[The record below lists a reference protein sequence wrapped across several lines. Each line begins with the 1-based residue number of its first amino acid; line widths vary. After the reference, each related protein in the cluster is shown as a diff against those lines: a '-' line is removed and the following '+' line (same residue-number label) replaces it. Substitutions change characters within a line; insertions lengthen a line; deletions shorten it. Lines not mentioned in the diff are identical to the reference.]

1 MVVVFVIDNYLSE
14 TDGTNISAHRFREE
28 LIKRGHTVRV
38 VAIDVEGPDMY
49 GIKEHYVPIATPVA
63 KRSDMRFGKFDK
75 EIVSRALEGADIVHL
90 FFPFQLE
97 RKSFRLAQEMGIP
110 VCGAFHCQPENVTY
124 NIGLKRFGFI
134 AGFLYWAFKLLLYRR
149 LKNIHCPSPFLAG
162 ELKRHK
168 YSARL
173 HVISNGVSSCF
184 KPAAQPARRED
195 GTTDGI
201 TDSTTDDTINV
212 LMIGRLAPEKRQD
225 LIINAVKH
233 SKYRD
238 RIQLYFAGSGASQ
251 KKYAALA
258 ASLPHPPVFEFL
270 PQDRLLKLIQK
281 TDIYIHASDI
291 EIEGMSCIEAFSCG
305 KVPII
310 SNSKKSATSQF
321 ALDERS
327 LFKKGDYLDLR
338 DKLDYW
344 IEHPEERKKM
354 EGEYIKL
361 GESYNIGFSVEKMIR
376 MFETAIKEDPQ
387 FERGSPKAAGV

>member
-1 MVVVFVIDNYLSE
+1 MGELKMVVVFVIDNYLSK

-38 VAIDVEGPDMY
+38 VAADVEGPDMY
-49 GIKEHYVPIATPVA
+49 GLKEHYVPIVTPVA
-63 KRSDMRFGKFDK
+63 KRSNMRFGKFDR
-75 EIVSRALEGADIVHL
+75 EIVAKALEGADIVHL

-97 RKSFRLAQEMGIP
+97 RKSYRLAQEMGIP
-110 VCGAFHCQPENVTY
+110 VCGAFHCQPENITY

-134 AGFLYWAFKLLLYRR
+134 AFFLYWAFKLMLYGR

-184 KPAAQPARRED
+184 KPAEQPAIRE
-195 GTTDGI
+195 
-201 TDSTTDDTINV
+201 DDTINV

-233 SKYRD
+233 SRYRGK
-238 RIQLYFAGSGASQ
+238 IQLYFAGSGASQ
-251 KKYAALA
+251 KKYAAMA

-270 PQDRLLKLIQK
+270 PQDRLLKLLQK
-281 TDIYIHASDI
+281 TDVYIHASDI

-327 LFKKGDYLDLR
+327 LFKRGDYLDLR

-344 IEHPEERKKM
+344 IEHPEERKKA
-354 EGEYIKL
+354 EKEYARL
-361 GESYNIGFSVEKMIR
+361 GESYNIGYSVEKMIQ
-376 MFETAIKEDPQ
+376 MF
-387 FERGSPKAAGV
+387 KAAAMTE